1 MWKVVV
7 VAAFLLVLVPVV
19 VALVVVFDP
28 IAAVYTF
35 YICNVV
41 AAVAVVA

>member
-7 VAAFLLVLVPVV
+7 VAAFVLVLVPV